1 MRTNKCKQNI
11 LSLLSENHLLSIKD
25 IQNKLGEG
33 DFSTIFRNVVS
44 LEKEKNIKK
53 IIIEKD
59 IVLYEL
65 VSHNH
70 NHFICNK
77 CKSVREIFFSNVSKI
92 LPQDIKIYDVT
103 VRGLCNKCNK

>member
-11 LSLLSENHLLSIKD
+11 LSLLSKNHLLSIKD
-25 IQNKLGEG
+25 IQKKLGEG
-33 DFSTIFRNVVS
+33 DFSTIFRNVIS
-44 LEKEKNIKK
+44 LEKEKKIKK

-59 IVLYEL
+59 VILYEL

-77 CKSVREIFFSNVSKI
+77 CKSIQEILFSNLLKI
-92 LPQDIKIYDVT
+92 FPQDIKIQDVT
-103 VRGLCNKCNK
+103 VRGLCNTCNK